1 MALSMRLDALAESDG
16 TATARRGAAAF
27 AATRRAAAFGA
38 AFGAACADFFAV
50 FVAAAFLVV
59 LPAIA
64 FTSFRG
70 NVMRIPKSV
79 YSGFSTILP

>member
-1 MALSMRLDALAESDG
+1 MAWSMRLDALAGCDG
-16 TATARRGAAAF
+16 TATARRGLAAYAAA
-27 AATRRAAAFGA
+27 RLVAAFV
-38 AFGAACADFFAV
+38 AACADCLAIFCL
-50 FVAAAFLVV
+50 AAAFLVV
-59 LPAIA
+59 LTAIA